1 MPNICLKIAYDGT
14 NYSGWQ
20 IQNNARTIQGE
31 IEKVLKKV
39 LREKVRLIASGRTD
53 AGVHA
58 KGQIANF
65 KTKSN
70 IPLKKLKAALKANL
84 PSDIS
89 ILSVRKVSSDFQAQ
103 HDAKS
108 KIYRYAILNSAIDDP
123 FISRYYSKVFC
134 RLNIAHMIK
143 AARNL
148 VGKHD
153 FRAFQAKSASS
164 KVKDTVRTI
173 KNINITKK
181 GRFIYITVEAN
192 GFLHNMVRNIVG
204 TLLDI
209 GREKLPK
216 DSIKSILHSRDRR
229 KAGPTAP
236 AKGLILLKVKY

>member
-14 NYSGWQ
+14 DYSGWQ
-20 IQNNARTIQGE
+20 IQNNAKTIQGE
-31 IEKVLKKV
+31 IEKVLRKV
-39 LREKVRLIASGRTD
+39 LKEKVRLIASGRTD

-58 KGQIANF
+58 KGQITNF

-70 IPLKKLKAALKANL
+70 IPLIKLKAALKANL

-89 ILSVRKVSSDFQAQ
+89 VLGIRKVSFKFQAQ

-108 KIYRYAILNSAIDDP
+108 KIYRYTISNNTVDDP
-123 FISRYYSKVFC
+123 FTSRYYSKVLY
-134 RLNIAHMIK
+134 RLNIAYMIK
-143 AARNL
+143 AARDFI
-148 VGKHD
+148 GKHD

-164 KVKDTVRTI
+164 KIKGTVRII
-173 KNINITKK
+173 KKINVTKK
-181 GRFIYITVEAN
+181 GYFIYITVEAN

-216 DSIKSILHSRDRR
+216 DSIKNILHSRDRR

-236 AKGLILLKVKY
+236 AKGLTLLKVKY